1 MGEDKLLIE
10 YRGKTLLQRAVD
22 LLAGLPTYEKILVTT
37 AERLE
42 TILLPR
48 GIRAEVNANPGEGL
62 SGSIRL
68 GLEAASGEWYY
79 FMTADQPGLSV
90 EDLLPLLEYAGHDS
104 DKYKIVYPVING
116 APSTPSLF
124 SSCFRA
130 ELLALSGDTGGRA
143 VREAHPEAC
152 VEVAPER
159 PAHFSDIDNKEDLTA
174 VGS

>member
-1 MGEDKLLIE
+1 MGEDKLLIM

-22 LLAGLPTYEKILVTT
+22 LLAELPVSERILVTT

-42 TILLPR
+42 TVLLPSGVR
-48 GIRAEVNANPGEGL
+48 TEINPNPGEGL

-68 GLEAASGEWYY
+68 GIEAASGDWYL
-79 FMTADQPGLSV
+79 FMTADQPGLTV
-90 EDLLPLLEYAGHDS
+90 EDVLPLLGYVGHD
-104 DKYKIVYPVING
+104 KGNNKIVYPVING
-116 APSTPSLF
+116 DPCTPSLF

-152 VEVAPER
+152 VGVAPNR
-159 PAHFSDIDNKEDLTA
+159 PAHFFDIDNKTDLTA
-174 VGS
+174 VDS